1 MGHVFKQ
8 KLIDLYQEV
17 DEVFKLNKGVEVMT
31 YNGKPLF
38 ILTFI
43 LNFILLGLSNLWA
56 KVDSIFTKLILTVKD
71 GSIFQKI
78 S

>member
-17 DEVFKLNKGVEVMT
+17 DEVFKLNKGGEVMT

-38 ILTFI
+38 ILTLF
-43 LNFILLGLSNLWA
+43 
-56 KVDSIFTKLILTVKD
+56 
-71 GSIFQKI
+71 
-78 S
+78 